1 MTVPQPATAGWSLW
15 AWWTVTYFIGYF
27 GSSVVG
33 TDVIA
38 PAVEAVGAWRV
49 AGVPEIAIRGLSL
62 GLLQWLILRRYIAQ
76 AHRWMWATTGVA
88 VVASVGFPVI
98 QLSVEAIFFTFAFEG
113 RIGWWIMTSVY
124 VWVGMVFVLTGVMQW
139 LVLRRQVRRADWWI
153 PATVAAHFF
162 GVVAVYGI
170 VAIYLRFPFVPYD
183 TSHIFHLSELIRGSV
198 IGALTGAVLVWL
210 LGQPVGGERTAAP

>member
-98 QLSVEAIFFTFAFEG
+98 QLPWRPSSS
-113 RIGWWIMTSVY
+113 RSP
-124 VWVGMVFVLTGVMQW
+124 
-139 LVLRRQVRRADWWI
+139 LR
-153 PATVAAHFF
+153 
-162 GVVAVYGI
+162 
-170 VAIYLRFPFVPYD
+170 
-183 TSHIFHLSELIRGSV
+183 E
-198 IGALTGAVLVWL
+198 
-210 LGQPVGGERTAAP
+210 E